1 MINLAR
7 PPERLVWQP
16 FELNTAHTNQC
27 AFNCNRLRLQSVSRY
42 ATKYAVP
49 HHDRDHVAPK
59 NEEQMAEKLKKF
71 IGIIKKRRTPI
82 GIVLLLAGV
91 AVVAAFFWGDKA
103 SASDYITGKVEKG
116 NVEVNVS
123 ATGTVQAVTTVQV
136 GSQVSGTLEWLGADF
151 NSQVTRGQVIARLDP
166 AIFQAQVANAS
177 ANVVNAEAAVAAA
190 ETEINSQKANLN
202 AAKSNLEVTRV
213 QRDDAAALVKRYEE
227 LKNVLSGRDL
237 EAAQAQANA
246 AAARYEQ
253 AAAQVGQVQ
262 AANASAKARVDQAKA
277 SVSQAKAQLQQSQVN
292 LDHSII
298 ASPIDGVVVSRNVD
312 VGQTVAAS
320 LSAPT
325 LFTIANDLTKMQVL
339 ASIDEADVGQIRQ
352 GIKAHFSVDAY
363 PGETFTGE
371 ISQLRL
377 NAQTLQNVVTYS
389 AVIDVANRG
398 MKLRPGMTA
407 NITIMVAKR
416 EAVLTVPNAALRFKP
431 NLSEKEQEAFRVKID
446 ERRKELEAERQAQG
460 GPERQAGQQAGAPGD
475 QPAQQP
481 PSTQG
486 GGLRTNN
493 EGRQRPP
500 DGAEGKR
507 AEGGQGNFNREAW
520 RQRAEGGQGNFNRE
534 AWRQRAEGGQGNFNR
549 EAWRQRAEGGQG
561 NSNREGFRRRGE
573 GGPDNSNRERFRQRG
588 EGGADNSNSN
598 REGFRQRGGGGQT
611 PGAESQRPRG
621 EGSQPGAG
629 EGQRQREGGQGFGG
643 GEGGSPRRQ
652 WQTIW
657 VLTATKQIEP
667 RLVRTGLTNGR
678 VTEIVAGDLQEGDT
692 VIIGQ
697 NETGAARPQTPTTPF
712 GQQQRP
718 PGMPGGGGGGRGP
731 GR

>member
-1 MINLAR
+1 MECHVFLAR
-7 PPERLVWQP
+7 
-16 FELNTAHTNQC
+16 
-27 AFNCNRLRLQSVSRY
+27 
-42 ATKYAVP
+42 
-49 HHDRDHVAPK
+49 VAPQY
-59 NEEQMAEKLKKF
+59 EEQMAERLKKF
-71 IGIIKKRRTPI
+71 IAIIKKRRTPI
-82 GIVLLLAGV
+82 GILLLLAGV
-91 AVVAAFFWGDKA
+91 VVVAAFFWGDKA
-103 SASDYITGKVEKG
+103 SASDYITGKAEKG

-136 GSQVSGTLEWLGADF
+136 GSQVSGTVSWLGADF
-151 NSQVTRGQVIARLDP
+151 NSQVTRGQLIARLDP
-166 AIFQAQVANAS
+166 AIFQAQVANAR

-262 AANASAKARVDQAKA
+262 AANASARARVDQAKA
-277 SVSQAKAQLQQSQVN
+277 SVAQAKAQLQQSQVN

-298 ASPIDGVVVSRNVD
+298 SSPIDGVVVSRNVD

-352 GIKAHFSVDAY
+352 GITAHFSVDAY

-398 MKLRPGMTA
+398 LKLRPGMTA

-416 EAVLTVPNAALRFKP
+416 ENVLTVPNAALRFKP
-431 NLSEKEQEAFRVKID
+431 TLPDKEQEAFRVKID
-446 ERRKELEAERQAQG
+446 ERRKELDAERQSQG
-460 GPERQAGQQAGAPGD
+460 GQEGQEISPAQDQQGQQPKAPG
-475 QPAQQP
+475 
-481 PSTQG
+481 G
-486 GGLRTNN
+486 EVRTNN
-493 EGRQRPP
+493 ERRPRGP
-500 DGAEGKR
+500 DGAEGSRKR
-507 AEGGQGNFNREAW
+507 GEGFQGNREAW
-520 RQRAEGGQGNFNRE
+520 RQRAEGGQGDGNRE
-534 AWRQRAEGGQGNFNR
+534 GWRRRAEGG
-549 EAWRQRAEGGQG
+549 EG
-561 NSNREGFRRRGE
+561 NSNREGFRRRREGNPDNSNRGMSQGGE
-573 GGPDNSNRERFRQRG
+573 SPDNSNREGRRRGGEGQTVGAEGQPSRRG
-588 EGGADNSNSN
+588 EA
-598 REGFRQRGGGGQT
+598 
-611 PGAESQRPRG
+611 SQA
-621 EGSQPGAG
+621 GAG
-629 EGQRQREGGQGFGG
+629 EGQRQRPGGQSFG
-643 GEGGSPRRQ
+643 GGSPRRQ

-657 VLTATKQIEP
+657 VLTANKQIEP

-678 VTEIVAGDLQEGDT
+678 VTEIVVGDLEEGDT

-697 NETGAARPQTPTTPF
+697 NETGAARPQTQTGAPF
-712 GQQQRP
+712 GQQRP
-718 PGMPGGGGGGRGP
+718 PGMGGRGP

>member
-1 MINLAR
+1 MA
-7 PPERLVWQP
+7 ERLK
-16 FELNTAHTNQC
+16 
-27 AFNCNRLRLQSVSRY
+27 R
-42 ATKYAVP
+42 
-49 HHDRDHVAPK
+49 
-59 NEEQMAEKLKKF
+59 F
-71 IGIIKKRRTPI
+71 IVIIKKRRTPI
-82 GIVLLLAGV
+82 GIILLLAGV
-91 AVVAAFFWGDKA
+91 VVVAAFLWGDKA

-136 GSQVSGTLEWLGADF
+136 GSQVSGTVEWLGADF
-151 NSQVTRGQVIARLDP
+151 NSQVTKGQIVARLDP
-166 AIFQAQVANAS
+166 AIFAAQVANS
-177 ANVVNAEAAVAAA
+177 RANVVNAEAAVAAA

-352 GIKAHFSVDAY
+352 GIKASFSVDAY

-389 AVIDVANRG
+389 AVIDVANRAL
-398 MKLRPGMTA
+398 KLRPGMTA
-407 NITIMVAKR
+407 NITIMVARR
-416 EAVLTVPNAALRFKP
+416 EGVLTVPNAALRFKP
-431 NLSEKEQEAFRVKID
+431 TLSDTEQEAFRVKID

-460 GPERQAGQQAGAPGD
+460 GQEGQAGQQAAPPQD
-475 QPAQQP
+475 QQAP
-481 PSTQG
+481 PQG
-486 GGLRTNN
+486 G
-493 EGRQRPP
+493 EKPSVADGRQRTDAG
-500 DGAEGKR
+500 DGSRKR
-507 AEGGQGNFNREAW
+507 AEGGPENGNREGRRQRGGDGQGNREGFRQRGEGGSPGNFNREAW
-520 RQRAEGGQGNFNRE
+520 RQRRE
-534 AWRQRAEGGQGNFNR
+534 AGAD
-549 EAWRQRAEGGQG
+549 
-561 NSNREGFRRRGE
+561 NSNREGSRRRGE
-573 GGPDNSNRERFRQRG
+573 GGPDNSNREG
-588 EGGADNSNSN
+588 L
-598 REGFRQRGGGGQT
+598 RQRGGGGQT
-611 PGAESQRPRG
+611 PAAEGQRPRG
-621 EGSQPGAG
+621 EGGQAGAG
-629 EGQRQREGGQGFGG
+629 DGQRQRGGGSFGG

-657 VLTATKQIEP
+657 VLVAATKQIEP
-667 RLVRTGLTNGR
+667 RQVRTGLTNGR
-678 VTEIVAGDLQEGDT
+678 VTEIVAGDLQEGDI

-697 NETGAARPQTPTTPF
+697 NETGATRPQTPASSPF
-712 GQQQRP
+712 GQPQRP
-718 PGMPGGGGGGRGP
+718 PGGMPGGGRGP